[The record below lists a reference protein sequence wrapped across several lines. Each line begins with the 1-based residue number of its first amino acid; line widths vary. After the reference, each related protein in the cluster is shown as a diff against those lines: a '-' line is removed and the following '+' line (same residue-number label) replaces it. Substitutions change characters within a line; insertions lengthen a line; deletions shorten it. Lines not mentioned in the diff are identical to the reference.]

1 LIETLKDNE
10 PLVRASAATAL
21 GALGAEAK
29 AALPALTE
37 LQKDQATVVKL
48 AADGAV
54 SKISSSGS
62 AARSR

>member
-21 GALGAEAK
+21 GSFGAQAR

-48 AADGAV
+48 AADRAV
-54 SKISSSGS
+54 SKISSSET
-62 AARSR
+62 RP

>member
-1 LIETLKDNE
+1 LKDKE

-21 GALGAEAK
+21 GALGAQAK

-37 LQKDQATVVKL
+37 LRKDQATVVKL

-54 SKISSSGS
+54 SKISSSETKP
-62 AARSR
+62 